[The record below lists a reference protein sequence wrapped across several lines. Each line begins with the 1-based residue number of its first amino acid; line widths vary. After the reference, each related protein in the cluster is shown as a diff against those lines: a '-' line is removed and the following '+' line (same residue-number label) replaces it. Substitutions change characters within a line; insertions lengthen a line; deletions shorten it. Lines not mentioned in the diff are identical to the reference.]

1 MSYRMSVDIGGTFT
15 DLVVVDDDGRIS
27 VLKSPTTPEDY
38 VAAVISN
45 LREAADSLDTSLQEL
60 MRDCSAFVGG
70 SLVHGSTIA
79 TNALIEKKVA
89 KTGLICTRGFRD
101 ILTDREGGKAE
112 PFNWDQDFPPPFVPR
127 YLTLPV
133 TERVNAEGEIETPLR
148 EEEVREA
155 VRQFQQWG
163 VEVIAVSLIW
173 SIVNPVHELRVG
185 EICREEAP
193 EIPCVLSH
201 QVNPIIREYRRT
213 SSTAINAS
221 LLPIVSQYV
230 RSFEKRLEEIGYSGG
245 MLMLTS
251 SGGVMSSEE
260 LIAKPIYS
268 VDCGPSLAPT
278 AGLWLGQ
285 SELGKEDVI
294 TADMGG
300 TSFDI
305 SCVTD
310 GVIAVSRDVWV
321 GDCMLGISKVDVKSI
336 GAGGGS
342 IAWVDSGGL
351 LHVGPQSAGA
361 VPGPSCYGLGGD
373 RSTVTDANVVLGYI
387 DPEFFLG
394 GSMRL
399 RPELAEAAIER
410 DVAEPLGLGPEQAA
424 FTIWTTINVD
434 MVSAI
439 EDITVWQGIDPR
451 EYLFVSGGGAAGLHI
466 IPMVQE
472 LGGSDILIPKAAGV
486 ISAMGGVF
494 ADVTAE
500 FSASRYTESDRFDFK
515 SVGEDLAELEGRALG
530 FLEEAGVS
538 PERRRLEFYVEARYR
553 SQVWELSVP
562 IRRNRIR
569 EEGDLA
575 RLVEDFHQ
583 VHERT
588 FGIQE
593 PGRPIE
599 CIYWRAKAIGLLAKP
614 RIREVPGGGRDPAA
628 ALRGTRRAYFRE
640 LGGMVETP
648 AYLGNA
654 LQAGN
659 IIPAPAI
666 IEEAT
671 ATVVVFPGSEVRV
684 TELGSYHVRIG

>member
-15 DLVVVDDDGRIS
+15 DLVVVDDEGRIS
-27 VLKSPTTPEDY
+27 VFKSSTTPEDY
-38 VAAVISN
+38 VAAVIRN
-45 LREAADSLDTSLQEL
+45 LRQASESFGIPLQEL
-60 MRDCSAFVGG
+60 MQECSSFTGG

-79 TNALIEKKVA
+79 TNALIEKKLA

-112 PFNWDQDFPPPFVPR
+112 PFNWDQDYPPAYVPR

-133 TERVNAEGEIETPLR
+133 TERINAEGEIETRLF
-148 EEEVREA
+148 EEEVRQA
-155 VRQFQQWG
+155 VRQFEQWD
-163 VEVIAVSLIW
+163 VEVIAVSLLW

-193 EIPCVLSH
+193 RIPCVLSH

-221 LLPIVSQYV
+221 LLPIVGQYV
-230 RSFEKRLEEIGYSGG
+230 ENFEKRLKEIGYPGG

-251 SGGVMSSEE
+251 TGGVMSCEE
-260 LIAKPIYS
+260 LIEKPIYS
-268 VDCGPSLAPT
+268 IDCGPSLAPT

-285 SELGKEDVI
+285 SELEKEKVI

-310 GVIAVSRDVWV
+310 GVIAVSRDAWV
-321 GDCMLGISKVDVKSI
+321 GDSILGVSKVDIKSI

-351 LHVGPQSAGA
+351 LHVGPESAGA
-361 VPGPSCYGLGGD
+361 APGPACYDRGGS
-373 RSTVTDANVVLGYI
+373 RPTVTDANVVLGYI
-387 DPEFFLG
+387 DPDFFLG

-399 RPELAEAAIER
+399 RPELAAAAIER
-410 DVAEPLGLGPEQAA
+410 EVAEPLGLTPEQAA

-472 LGGSDILIPKAAGV
+472 LGARDILIPKAAGV

-494 ADVTAE
+494 ADITAE
-500 FSASRYTESDRFDFK
+500 FSSSRFTESDRFDFR
-515 SVGEDLAELEGRALG
+515 SVEEDMAELEARARA
-530 FLEEAGVS
+530 FLEGAGVP
-538 PERRRLEFYVEARYR
+538 PESRRVEFYVEARYR

-562 IRRNRIR
+562 IAGNRIGSD
-569 EEGDLA
+569 EDLA
-575 RLVEDFHQ
+575 RLVEGFHR

-588 FGIQE
+588 FGIKE

-599 CIYWRAKAIGLLAKP
+599 CVYWRAKAIGLLAKP
-614 RIREVPGGGRDPAA
+614 RIREVPSGGSDPAA
-628 ALRGTRRAYFRE
+628 AQRGTRKAYFRE
-640 LGGMVETP
+640 LGGMAETP
-648 AYLGNA
+648 VFLGDA
-654 LQAGN
+654 LRAGN
-659 IIPAPAI
+659 IIEAPAI
-666 IEEAT
+666 IEEPT
-671 ATVVVFPGSEVRV
+671 TTVVVFPGSEVRV
-684 TELGSYHVRIG
+684 TELGSYHVRID

>member
-15 DLVVVDDDGRIS
+15 DLVVVDDEGRIR
-27 VLKSPTTPEDY
+27 VFKSSTTPEDY
-38 VAAVISN
+38 VAAVITN
-45 LREAADSLDTSLQEL
+45 LCQASESFGIPLEGLMQE
-60 MRDCSAFVGG
+60 CSSFIGG

-79 TNALIEKKVA
+79 TNALIEKTVA

-112 PFNWDQDFPPPFVPR
+112 PFNWNQDYPPAYVPR

-133 TERVNAEGEIETPLR
+133 TERINAEGEIETPLL
-148 EEEVREA
+148 EEEVRQA
-155 VRQFQQWG
+155 VRQLEEWG

-193 EIPCVLSH
+193 QIPCVLSH

-230 RSFEKRLEEIGYSGG
+230 ENFEKRLKEIGYPGG

-251 SGGVMSSEE
+251 TGGVMSTEE
-260 LIAKPIYS
+260 LVEKPIYS
-268 VDCGPSLAPT
+268 IDCGPSLAPT

-285 SELGKEDVI
+285 SELGKANVI

-305 SCVTD
+305 SCVSD

-321 GDCMLGISKVDVKSI
+321 GDSILGVSKVDIKSI

-351 LHVGPQSAGA
+351 LHVGPESAGA
-361 VPGPSCYGLGGD
+361 VPGPACYGRGGS
-373 RSTVTDANVVLGYI
+373 RPTVTDANLVLGYI

-394 GSMRL
+394 GAMEL
-399 RPELAEAAIER
+399 RPELAEAAIGKE
-410 DVAEPLGLGPEQAA
+410 VAEPLGLGLEQAA
-424 FTIWTTINVD
+424 FSIWSTINVD

-451 EYLFVSGGGAAGLHI
+451 EYLFVSGGGAAGLHV

-472 LGGSDILIPKAAGV
+472 LGASDILIPKAAGV
-486 ISAMGGVF
+486 ISALGGVF
-494 ADVTAE
+494 ADITAD
-500 FSASRYTESDRFDFK
+500 FSSSRFTESDRFDFEA
-515 SVGEDLAELEGRALG
+515 VEEDMAELEARALA
-530 FLEEAGVS
+530 FLEGAGV
-538 PERRRLEFYVEARYR
+538 PMERRRVEFTVEARYR

-562 IRRNRIR
+562 VRGNRIR
-569 EEGDLA
+569 DDEDLA

-588 FGIQE
+588 FGIEE
-593 PGRPIE
+593 PGRAIE
-599 CIYWRAKAIGLLAKP
+599 CVYWRAKAVGLLAKP
-614 RIREVPGGGRDPAA
+614 RIHEVPAGGRDPAA
-628 ALRGTRRAYFRE
+628 ALRGARKAYFRE

-648 AYLGNA
+648 VYLGDA
-654 LQAGN
+654 LRAGN
-659 IIPAPAI
+659 SIEAPAI

-671 ATVVVFPGSEVRV
+671 TTVVVFPGSEVRV
-684 TELGSYHVRIG
+684 TELGSYHVNIG

>member
-15 DLVVVDDDGRIS
+15 DLVVVDEEGQIS
-27 VLKSPTTPEDY
+27 VFKSSTTPEDY

-45 LREAADSLDTSLQEL
+45 LRQASESFGIPLQRL
-60 MRDCSAFVGG
+60 MQECSSFVGG

-112 PFNWDQDFPPPFVPR
+112 PFNWDQDYPPAYVPR

-133 TERVNAEGEIETPLR
+133 TERVNAEAEIETPLL
-148 EEEVREA
+148 EEEVRQA
-155 VRQFQQWG
+155 VRQFEQWG
-163 VEVIAVSLIW
+163 VEVIAVSLLW

-213 SSTAINAS
+213 SSTVINAS

-230 RSFEKRLEEIGYSGG
+230 ESFEKRLKEIGYPGG

-251 SGGVMSSEE
+251 TGGVMSSEE
-260 LIAKPIYS
+260 LVEKPIYS
-268 VDCGPSLAPT
+268 IDCGPSLAPT

-285 SELGKEDVI
+285 GELGEEKVI

-321 GDCMLGISKVDVKSI
+321 GDSILGISKVDIKSI

-351 LHVGPQSAGA
+351 LHVGPESAGA
-361 VPGPSCYGLGGD
+361 APGPACYGRGGS
-373 RSTVTDANVVLGYI
+373 RPTVTDANLVLGYI
-387 DPEFFLG
+387 DPDFFLG
-394 GSMRL
+394 GSMSL
-399 RPELAEAAIER
+399 RPELAEAAISKE
-410 DVAEPLGLGPEQAA
+410 VAEPLGLGPEQAA
-424 FTIWTTINVD
+424 FTVWTTINVD

-466 IPMVQE
+466 IPMVHG
-472 LGGSDILIPKAAGV
+472 LGARDILIPKAAGV

-494 ADVTAE
+494 ADITAE
-500 FSASRYTESDRFDFK
+500 FSSSRFTESDRFDFR
-515 SVGEDLAELEGRALG
+515 SVEEDMAELEARAQA
-530 FLEEAGVS
+530 FLEGAGV
-538 PERRRLEFYVEARYR
+538 PPDRRRVEFYVEARYR

-562 IRRNRIR
+562 IRGNRIGND
-569 EEGDLA
+569 EELA
-575 RLVEDFHQ
+575 RLVEGFHQ

-588 FGIQE
+588 FGIKE

-599 CIYWRAKAIGLLAKP
+599 CVYWRAKAIGLLTKP
-614 RIREVPGGGRDPAA
+614 RIREVPSGGRDPAA
-628 ALRGTRRAYFRE
+628 ARRGTRKAYFRE

-648 AYLGNA
+648 VFLGDA
-654 LQAGN
+654 LRAGN
-659 IIPAPAI
+659 IIQAPAI
-666 IEEAT
+666 IEEPT
-671 ATVVVFPGSEVRV
+671 TTVVVFPGSEVRV

>member
-15 DLVVVDDDGRIS
+15 DLVVVDEEGRIS
-27 VLKSPTTPEDY
+27 VFKSSTTPEDY
-38 VAAVISN
+38 VAAVIGN
-45 LREAADSLDTSLQEL
+45 LRQASEFLGTSLEAL
-60 MRDCSAFVGG
+60 MRNCSAFVGG

-112 PFNWDQDFPPPFVPR
+112 PFNWDQDYPPPYVPR

-133 TERVNAEGEIETPLR
+133 TERINAEGDIEKPLL
-148 EEEVREA
+148 EEEVRQ
-155 VRQFQQWG
+155 VVHQLQQWG

-193 EIPCVLSH
+193 AVPCVLSH

-230 RSFEKRLEEIGYSGG
+230 RSFEKRLKEIGYSGG

-251 SGGVMSSEE
+251 TGGVMSSEE
-260 LIAKPIYS
+260 LIEKPIYS

-278 AGLWLGQ
+278 AGLWLGRN
-285 SELGKEDVI
+285 ELGKEDVI

-305 SCVTD
+305 SCVSD

-321 GDCMLGISKVDVKSI
+321 GDCILGISKVDVKSI

-361 VPGPSCYGLGGD
+361 VPGPACYGLGGD
-373 RSTVTDANVVLGYI
+373 RPTVTDANVVLGYI
-387 DPEFFLG
+387 DPGFFLG

-399 RPELAEAAIER
+399 RPKLAEAAIER
-410 DVAEPLGLGPEQAA
+410 DVAKPLGLGLEQAA

-434 MVSAI
+434 MVSVI

-451 EYLFVSGGGAAGLHI
+451 EYLFVSGGGAAGLHV

-472 LGGSDILIPKAAGV
+472 LGARDILIPKAAGV

-500 FSASRYTESDRFDFK
+500 FSSSRYTESDRFDFG
-515 SVGEDLAELEGRALG
+515 SIGEDMADLEGRALA
-530 FLEEAGVS
+530 FLEGAGVPS
-538 PERRRLEFYVEARYR
+538 DQRRVEFYVEARYR

-562 IRRNRIR
+562 IRGNRIR
-569 EEGDLA
+569 DEGDLA

-588 FGIQE
+588 FGIKE

-599 CIYWRAKAIGLLAKP
+599 CVYWRAKAIGLLAKP
-614 RIREVPGGGRDPAA
+614 RIRKVPSGGRDAAA
-628 ALRGTRRAYFRE
+628 ALRGTRKAYFRG

-648 AYLGNA
+648 VYLGDA

-659 IIPAPAI
+659 IIAAPAI
-666 IEEAT
+666 IEEPT
-671 ATVVVFPGSEVRV
+671 TTVVVFPGSEVRV
-684 TELGSYHVRIG
+684 TELGSYHVSVR